1 MSTETTPTDPHPP
14 LLVAEGI
21 TKRYGGVTA
30 LNGVSLT
37 LTAGEVH
44 CLAGENGSGKST
56 LIKIM
61 SGVEVQTS
69 GTITVDGMPRAAQN
83 PRDAMNEG
91 IDVIFQD
98 LALFPN
104 LTVAENI
111 GITTVLAERRM
122 VTSVR
127 GMRARAAQIVAEL
140 GVDLDV
146 DARVEDLSIADRQ
159 LTAIC
164 RSLAKRARV
173 IFMDEPTTALTRREV
188 DNLLVVVE
196 RLREAGAAI
205 VFVSHKL
212 DEVLAVSQ
220 RITVLRNGSVV
231 AEGRADEFTPAS
243 ISRAMTGR
251 DLAELAPTD
260 TVRHDETPALRVEGL
275 GLSGVFAGVDLSV
288 QPGEIVGLTGLLGSG
303 RTEIAEAIMGLE
315 PADAGT
321 VSVGGSTRSVRGI
334 RDALEL
340 GLGYVPGDRL
350 SQGLFIERSISD
362 NIVVGTIAD
371 QTRAGFLRRSMIDRE
386 VSEGIAALSIKTASA
401 DAPVSSLSGGNQQ
414 RVVLARW
421 LSRRPAVLLLNSPTV
436 GVDVGSKE
444 GILEVLQE
452 RAAEGMAV
460 VIISDDVSEL
470 ASVCHR
476 VVFVKRGRLGRTLE
490 GAGITIAEITRE
502 LAA

>member
-1 MSTETTPTDPHPP
+1 MTESAVTEVPA
-14 LLVAEGI
+14 LLEAAGI
-21 TKRYGGVTA
+21 RKEYGGVTA
-30 LNGVSLT
+30 LNDVTLT
-37 LTAGEVH
+37 LRPGEVH

-69 GTITVDGMPRAAQN
+69 GSITVDGKLRTAQN
-83 PRDAMNEG
+83 PREAMLEG

-111 GITTVLAERRM
+111 AITTVLARNKRT
-122 VTSVR
+122 VSLR
-127 GMRARAAQIVAEL
+127 AMRAQARAITQEL
-140 GVDLDV
+140 GVDLDI
-146 DARVEDLSIADRQ
+146 DAYVEDLSIADRQ

-188 DNLLVVVE
+188 DNLLTVVE
-196 RLREAGAAI
+196 RLKNNGAAI

-231 AEGRADEFTPAS
+231 AEGDAKDFTPAT

-251 DLAELAPTD
+251 DLAELRPAD
-260 TVRHDETPALRVEGL
+260 TIQHEADPALRVRSLTRAGA
-275 GLSGVFAGVDLSV
+275 FADVDLDV
-288 QPGEIVGLTGLLGSG
+288 RPGEIVGLAGLLGSG
-303 RTEIAEAIMGLE
+303 RTEIAEAIIGIE
-315 PADAGT
+315 PADSGT
-321 VSVGGSTRSVRGI
+321 VEVAGNTLQVKNIHDGLR
-334 RDALEL
+334 L

-362 NIVVGTIAD
+362 NMIVGTINEATRFGFINKSDVEARVAD
-371 QTRAGFLRRSMIDRE
+371 
-386 VSEGIAALSIKTASA
+386 GIAGLTIKAPSA
-401 DAPVSSLSGGNQQ
+401 AAPVSSISGGNQQ

-421 LSRRPAVLLLNSPTV
+421 LARHPKVLLLNSPTV

-444 GILEVLQE
+444 GILEALQE
-452 RAAEGMAV
+452 RAAQGMAIV
-460 VIISDDVSEL
+460 VISDDVSEL
-470 ASVCHR
+470 VSVCHR
-476 VVFVKRGRLGRTLE
+476 VVFIKRGRVGATLSDH
-490 GAGITIAEITRE
+490 EITAPAIEKE
-502 LAA
+502 LVA